1 MRSFFFVSFILV
13 FSVAPFPTEAAKVKA
28 VNLEQLVGK
37 AERIFV
43 GTCTA
48 VEEIKV
54 PGTQLPATRYTFLVS
69 ESLKGEL
76 DEVVVI
82 RQFGIRDSGG
92 EDRRSVGPRIPG
104 MPIYEEGE
112 EVILFLAGDSKVGM
126 TSPIGFSQGAFRV
139 IHQEGVRSVENGVKN
154 MGLFRGVLSSSQA
167 VKWKLS
173 DQEHN
178 LMSKDK
184 GPLDYDVFT
193 GLVRK
198 ILHQP

>member
-1 MRSFFFVSFILV
+1 MRSFFVTVVILV
-13 FSVAPFPTEAAKVKA
+13 LSLSSLPAEATKVKP
-28 VNLEQLVGK
+28 VNLEQLVEK
-37 AERIFV
+37 ADRIFV
-43 GTCTA
+43 GTCTV

-76 DEVVVI
+76 DERVVI
-82 RQFGIRDSGG
+82 RQFGVRDSGG
-92 EDRRSVGPRIPG
+92 EGRRSVGPRILG

-112 EVILFLAGDSKVGM
+112 EVILFLVGDSKVGM
-126 TSPIGFSQGAFRV
+126 TSPVGFSQGAFRV
-139 IHQEGVRSVENGVKN
+139 INREGVRSVENGVKN
-154 MGLFRGVLSSSQA
+154 MGLFRGLLSESQA

-184 GPLDYDVFT
+184 GPLDYEVFT